1 MLVVLIDDVGLV
13 RPARAKARSRFCDL
27 SIPGPAI
34 LRNRVEELIQNAE
47 TPVHTVILD
56 ALMIIGTDLT
66 ACETVIDVNE
76 DLEKR
81 GIRFLWAQVR
91 ANVRKTFERAG
102 VIEHLGEDSIFP
114 SLEAAVSALSR

>member
-1 MLVVLIDDVGLV
+1 M
-13 RPARAKARSRFCDL
+13 RPARAKARSRFRDL

-102 VIEHLGEDSIFP
+102 VIEHLGEDSILP